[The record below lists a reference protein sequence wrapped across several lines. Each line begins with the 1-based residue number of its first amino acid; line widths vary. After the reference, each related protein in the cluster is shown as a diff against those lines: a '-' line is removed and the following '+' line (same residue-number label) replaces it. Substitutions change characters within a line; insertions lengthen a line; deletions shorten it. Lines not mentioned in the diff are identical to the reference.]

1 MPQLSNLKDGALIL
15 LMNQLREE
23 YVERE
28 MDPTDFEE
36 LINYWNIIPEKTQ
49 YFGIKN
55 IDVEDITFVYDFFL
69 GIDDLDEEIIELPK
83 RPQLR
88 TFEVRWEESVTEY
101 KEYIYKDT
109 VDSYC
114 HLTPEMLEKL
124 RYEDFFDPW
133 SGKIIYSDTV
143 DSETTDD
150 RCRDVSEI

>member
-1 MPQLSNLKDGALIL
+1 MSQISNLKDSALIL

-23 YVERE
+23 YLERE
-28 MDPTDFEE
+28 IDPNDFEE
-36 LINYWNIIPEKTQ
+36 IINYWHIIPEKTQ

-69 GIDDLDEEIIELPK
+69 SIDDLDEEITELPK
-83 RPQLR
+83 RPQLK
-88 TFEVRWEESVTEY
+88 TFEVMWEESVTEY
-101 KEYIYKDT
+101 KEYTYRDT

-114 HLTPEMLEKL
+114 NLTPAMLEIL

-133 SGKIIYSDTV
+133 SGKLIHSDIV

-150 RCRDVSEI
+150 KCSDVKEI